1 MLELASIMNS
11 VAVPVFALD
20 VDAHYVYENEL
31 AQDFLGY
38 DAGVISDKHLT
49 DLVFY
54 DPVLLMAGFQG
65 LKRRGYFSG
74 RVRYKHRN
82 GSLVDADVNTF
93 RKTLA
98 DGSTVFVSLVH
109 PLTGVRTKLPEVPLE
124 GSEYGLTGE
133 EVRLLHLLAEGFP
146 DAEVA
151 CLLGE
156 PEDAIGEQVR
166 LVLEKMNASSR
177 THAVVLALKKRILL

>member
-1 MLELASIMNS
+1 MLELASFMNT

-20 VDAHYVYENEL
+20 VDAYYVYENEL

-38 DAGVISDKHLT
+38 APGVISEKHIT
-49 DLVFY
+49 DLIVY

-93 RKTLA
+93 RQTLA
-98 DGSTVFVSLVH
+98 DGTTVFVALVH
-109 PLTGVRTKLPEVPLE
+109 PSTGVRSKLPEVPLE
-124 GSEYGLTGE
+124 GSEYGLAGE
-133 EVRLLHLLAEGFP
+133 EVRLLQLLAEGLR

-151 CLLGE
+151 RLLGE
-156 PEDAIGEQVR
+156 PEDAIGEQIR
-166 LVLEKMNASSR
+166 
-177 THAVVLALKKRILL
+177 

>member
-1 MLELASIMNS
+1 MLELASIMKT
-11 VAVPVFALD
+11 VGVPVFALD
-20 VDAHYVYENEL
+20 VDAYYVYENEL

-38 DAGVISDKHLT
+38 DPEVISEKHIT
-49 DLVFY
+49 DLIVY
-54 DPVLLMAGFQG
+54 EPSLLMAGFEG

-82 GSLVDADVNTF
+82 GSLLEADVNTF
-93 RKTLA
+93 RQTLT
-98 DGSTVFVSLVH
+98 DGTTVFVALVH
-109 PLTGVRTKLPEVPLE
+109 PSTGVRSKMPEVPLE
-124 GSEYGLTGE
+124 DSEYRLTGE
-133 EVRLLHLLAEGFP
+133 EVRLLHLLAEGLR

-151 CLLGE
+151 RLLGE